1 MLWDFKKSKNKTS
14 KSTSLFSEGHLG
26 NFFVKP
32 EESSGIPSSS
42 FVQKV
47 MLNLIILLAASL
59 GVESQ
64 FPFTR
69 MCCFFLEIIIVN
81 ITLPGHTSML
91 ARAVCSVHSVSPAP
105 SSVNLQP
112 RRLHGQNP
120 VTCDVVILKCWA
132 RWVGRNGKEYR
143 MPPAPPAAL
152 SPAVSSAAPLP
163 HRQLT
168 TPPPPA
174 HPSLPALRP
183 CPPPLHEARPGAQPP
198 LMLPVFLHL
207 GLLFAS

>member
-1 MLWDFKKSKNKTS
+1 MLWDFKKSKNKTN
-14 KSTSLFSEGHLG
+14 KSTSLFSEGHLCD
-26 NFFVKP
+26 FFVKP
-32 EESSGIPSSS
+32 EESSGIPSP

-47 MLNLIILLAASL
+47 MLNLIILLVASL

-64 FPFTR
+64 FPFTL

-81 ITLPGHTSML
+81 ITLPGRTSRL
-91 ARAVCSVHSVSPAP
+91 ARAVCYVHSVSPAP

-112 RRLHGQNP
+112 RRLHRQNP
-120 VTCDVVILKCWA
+120 LTCDVVILKCWA
-132 RWVGRNGKEYR
+132 RWAGRNGKEYR
-143 MPPAPPAAL
+143 MPPGPAAML

-163 HRQLT
+163 HPQLT

-174 HPSLPALRP
+174 HSSLLAPRP
-183 CPPPLHEARPGAQPP
+183 CPPPLHAARPGAQPP

-207 GLLFAS
+207 GLLFPS